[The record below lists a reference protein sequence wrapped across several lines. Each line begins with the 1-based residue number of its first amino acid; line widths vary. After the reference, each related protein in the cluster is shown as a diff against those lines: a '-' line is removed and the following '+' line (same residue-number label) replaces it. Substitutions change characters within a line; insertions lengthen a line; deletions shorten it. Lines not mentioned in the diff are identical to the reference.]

1 MKPLIKPIA
10 VCVAL
15 GAAINA
21 IAQTVVV
28 NPGQSWL
35 GT

>member
-1 MKPLIKPIA
+1 MKSFIKPIA
-10 VCVAL
+10 VCVTL

-21 IAQTVVV
+21 IAQTVTVD
-28 NPGQSWL
+28 PGQSWL